1 MDRVK
6 LFLAH
11 HFTKVYLTVFLS
23 AAGFFFYGVVNL
35 TSETSNL
42 ISLQIGIFLFWCAGN
57 LKLSANVLF
66 YNGFWKKF
74 WLFILVW
81 FNLLT
86 VAWLLAFLTD
96 FKIMGM
102 IMGMS

>member
-11 HFTKVYLTVFLS
+11 HFFKLYGTGMVLATVFFVY
-23 AAGFFFYGVVNL
+23 GFANL
-35 TSETSNL
+35 TSETTSL
-42 ISLQIGIFLFWCAGN
+42 IPIQIGVLLFWCVGN
-57 LKLSANVLF
+57 LKFTFNVLF
-66 YNGFWKKF
+66 YNGFWQKF
-74 WLFILVW
+74 WLFIMVW

-86 VAWLLAFLTD
+86 VAWLLEFLTD

>member
-11 HFTKVYLTVFLS
+11 HFFKLYGVGMVLATVFLVY
-23 AAGFFFYGVVNL
+23 GFVNL
-35 TSETSNL
+35 TSESTNF
-42 ISLQIGIFLFWCAGN
+42 ISIQIGVFLFWCVGN
-57 LKLSANVLF
+57 LKFTFNVLF

-74 WLFILVW
+74 WLLIMIW

-86 VAWLLAFLTD
+86 VAWLLEFLTD